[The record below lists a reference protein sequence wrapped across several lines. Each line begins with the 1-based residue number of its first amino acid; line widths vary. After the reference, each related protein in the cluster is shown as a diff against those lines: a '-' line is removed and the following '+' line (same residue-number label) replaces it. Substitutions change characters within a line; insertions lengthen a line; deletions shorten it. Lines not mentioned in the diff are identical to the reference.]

1 MSLKESGHLI
11 IRECTEALERIDD
24 AQSEQLI
31 AAILNAEKVYFCG
44 IGRVLLSLQE
54 ICKRLGHLGID
65 AHYVGEITE
74 PAITERDLLI
84 VASGSGE
91 SIYPR
96 SVAKRAKELRVNIA
110 WIGSNME
117 STIAKLSAI
126 QVRIPVQTKL
136 NCPGEMIS
144 GQPMTSLFEQVLL
157 LYGDAVAME
166 IIQRK
171 KLDMNTLWKF
181 HANLE

>member
-1 MSLKESGHLI
+1 MSLKESGRLI
-11 IRECTEALERIDD
+11 IKECTEALNRIDES
-24 AQSEQLI
+24 QSEQLI
-31 AAILNAEKVYFCG
+31 DAILSAEKVYFCG

-54 ICKRLGHLGID
+54 VCKRLGHLGID

-91 SIYPR
+91 SVYPK
-96 SVAKRAKELRVNIA
+96 SIAEKAKKLHVKIA
-110 WIGSNME
+110 WIGSNTE
-117 STIAKLSAI
+117 SSIAKLSAI

-136 NCPGEMIS
+136 NCQGEMIS
-144 GQPMTSLFEQVLL
+144 RQPMTSLFEQTLL
-157 LYGDAVAME
+157 LYGDAIAME
-166 IIQRK
+166 IIERRN
-171 KLDMNTLWKF
+171 LEINSLWSF

>member
-1 MSLKESGHLI
+1 MSLKESKRLI
-11 IRECTEALERIDD
+11 IRECTEALDRIDD

-31 AAILNAEKVYFCG
+31 AAILSAEKVYFCG

-54 ICKRLGHLGID
+54 TCKRLGHLGID

-91 SIYPR
+91 SIYPKA
-96 SVAKRAKELRVNIA
+96 VAEKAKKLCVNIA
-110 WIGSNME
+110 WIGSNVD
-117 STIAKLSAI
+117 SSIAKLSTI

-136 NCPGEMIS
+136 NCQGEMIS
-144 GQPMTSLFEQVLL
+144 RQPMTSLFEQTLL

-166 IIQRK
+166 IIKRK
-171 KLDMNTLWKF
+171 NLDMDILWKF